1 MNDFLG
7 YQERDSF
14 IHKMNGTSKL
24 IVFILL
30 TVAGILSFDMRFLI
44 GLTVFSALVLYFSKI
59 SWKSIRVL
67 VYLTVIFAVLNLLLI
82 YVFAPHYGVEL
93 YHSKTVLLGSGYYA
107 LTSQQIFYELLV
119 LLKYCFSV
127 PLSLAF
133 LLTTQPSQLAA
144 GLNKVGVSYKVAYA
158 FSLTLRYLPT
168 IQDEFQTTRKVQE
181 ARGFA
186 LGKKASL
193 GKKLVA
199 STRLLLALAFSTLEK
214 VETIS
219 EAMALRRFGKKKK
232 RTWYYAQPWH
242 LADWIGL
249 LLGIALLALAILLV
263 SVDGG
268 RFWNPFA

>member
-1 MNDFLG
+1 MTDFLG
-7 YQERDSF
+7 YQERDSI
-14 IHKMNGTSKL
+14 IHRLNATSKL
-24 IVFILL
+24 LAFLLL
-30 TVAGILSFDMRFLI
+30 TVAGILSFDIRFLLLLTAFA
-44 GLTVFSALVLYFSKI
+44 GLLLVLSKI
-59 SWKSIRVL
+59 SWQSIRIL
-67 VYLTVIFAVLNLLLI
+67 VYLTVVFALLNLILI
-82 YVFAPHYGVEL
+82 YVFAPQYGVEL
-93 YHSKTVLLGSGYYA
+93 YQTKTVLIGSGDYA
-107 LTSQQIFYELLV
+107 LTSQQLFYELLV

-144 GLNKVGVSYKVAYA
+144 GLNRIGVSYKVAYA

-168 IQDEFQTTRKVQE
+168 VQNEFQTTRKVQE

-193 GKKLVA
+193 AKKVVA

-219 EAMALRRFGKKKK
+219 DAMALRRFGKKKK
-232 RTWYYAQPWH
+232 RTWYYSQPWRVGDWFT
-242 LADWIGL
+242 LAVAIL
-249 LLGIALLALAILLV
+249 LLLLALFLV

-268 RFWNPFA
+268 RFWNPFV